1 ASRPGRRGADRARRA
16 GAPRGT
22 HAGAGPAQAQLQ
34 GPART
39 GATPRA
45 HRATR
50 GQGGRTHRGHAR
62 PGVLPARRRRH
73 RGPRR
78 RAGGRAGRAGF
89 GLCSL
94 GSAGGIMSEHDPRID
109 AYIAKAAPFAQP
121 ILEHIRAMVHE
132 AIPDVGET
140 IKWGAPT
147 FMHAGGIVCIM
158 AAFKQHAA
166 LNFWKGALLFD
177 EPSAGGMGNCGK
189 LVSVRD
195 LPPKKTLLALL
206 RKAAR
211 LNEEGVKAPAA
222 RKTGKPRPL
231 PEVPTDLA
239 AALKRSKGAAKHW
252 DAFPPS
258 HRREYIDWI
267 TEARRDE

>member
-1 ASRPGRRGADRARRA
+1 
-16 GAPRGT
+16 
-22 HAGAGPAQAQLQ
+22 
-34 GPART
+34 
-39 GATPRA
+39 
-45 HRATR
+45 
-50 GQGGRTHRGHAR
+50 
-62 PGVLPARRRRH
+62 
-73 RGPRR
+73 
-78 RAGGRAGRAGF
+78 
-89 GLCSL
+89 
-94 GSAGGIMSEHDPRID
+94 MSEHDPRID

-177 EPSAGGMGNCGK
+177 EPSADGMGNCGK
-189 LVSVRD
+189 LISVRD

-267 TEARRDE
+267 TEARRDETRQRRLAQAIEWIAEGKHRNWKYM

>member
-1 ASRPGRRGADRARRA
+1 
-16 GAPRGT
+16 
-22 HAGAGPAQAQLQ
+22 
-34 GPART
+34 RT
-39 GATPRA
+39 
-45 HRATR
+45 
-50 GQGGRTHRGHAR
+50 
-62 PGVLPARRRRH
+62 
-73 RGPRR
+73 
-78 RAGGRAGRAGF
+78 GF

-94 GSAGGIMSEHDPRID
+94 GSTGGSMSERDPRID

-177 EPSAGGMGNCGK
+177 EPSADGMGNCGK

-195 LPPKKTLLALL
+195 LPP
-206 RKAAR
+206 
-211 LNEEGVKAPAA
+211 
-222 RKTGKPRPL
+222 
-231 PEVPTDLA
+231 VPTDLA

-267 TEARRDE
+267 TEARRDETRQRRLAQAIEWIAEGKHRNWKYM